1 MSPVRSARVSGN
13 GRPTGSGPD
22 GRITADDIRT
32 KAQELVTGVEGQVR
46 SRLPL
51 LAGAAAGVVVAVA
64 VAAFLLGRRNGRRR
78 STVVEIRR
86 V

>member
-1 MSPVRSARVSGN
+1 VSPVRSARVAGN

-22 GRITADDIRT
+22 GRITADDIKTR
-32 KAQELVTGVEGQVR
+32 AQELVAGVEGQVR
-46 SRLPL
+46 SKLPVL
-51 LAGAAAGVVVAVA
+51 TAAAAGVVVAVA
-64 VAAFLLGRRNGRRR
+64 VAAFLLGRRSGRRR

>member
-1 MSPVRSARVSGN
+1 MSPLRQAGVSGN

-22 GRITADDIRT
+22 GRITAEDIRQ
-32 KAQELVTGVEGQVR
+32 KAQELVAGVEDQVR

-51 LAGAAAGVVVAVA
+51 LTYAAAGAVVAVA
-64 VAAFLLGRRNGRRR
+64 VAAFLLGRRSGRRR

>member
-1 MSPVRSARVSGN
+1 MSPLRQSGVSGN
-13 GRPTGSGPD
+13 GRPIGSGPE
-22 GRITADDIRT
+22 GRITAEDIRA
-32 KAQELVTGVEGQVR
+32 KAQELVAGVEGQVR

-51 LAGAAAGVVVAVA
+51 VTYVAAGAVVAVA
-64 VAAFLLGRRNGRRR
+64 VAAFLLGRRSGRRR